1 MHQTLQKYFGYT
13 EFRPLQ
19 EEIILDVLNKK
30 DTFVLMPT
38 GGGKS
43 LCYQLP
49 SLLLSGVTVV
59 ISPLI
64 SLMKDQVDTLRSNG
78 ISAAYLNSTLS
89 YNESQNI
96 KTALLENQIKVLYVA
111 PERLMMSQTMSFLKD
126 VDISLFAV
134 DEAHCISEWG
144 HDFRPEY
151 RRVNILRTN
160 FPKIP
165 IIALT
170 ATASPKVRSDII
182 SQLHLSDP
190 NIYVAGFD
198 RKNLFYEV
206 RPKQDSYNQLLLYL
220 KEHRGK
226 CGIIYCLSRNS
237 VEMLAA
243 RLQKK
248 GFRALP
254 YHAGLSDIQRAR
266 NQDSF
271 IKDNTQIIVATI
283 AFGMG
288 IDKPNVRFVIH
299 YDLPKNLES
308 YYQET
313 GRGGRDGLPCD
324 CLLFFSHGD
333 RYKIEYFINQK
344 NSKNEQNIAL
354 AQLREMIN
362 YCSSSTCRRGVLLK
376 YFGEEFTRDHC
387 DNCDVCLN
395 PRETFDGTEA
405 AKKLMHCIEDLDQR
419 FGLNHVIEVL
429 VGSRTKKILS
439 NKHDLLDSYSLGE
452 EYTKDQWKD
461 IAREMIQQGI
471 LLVEGERYPI
481 LKLNQESFDVLDG
494 SHAVNL
500 TKPVKEIGVI
510 PKPVNSQVDSEL
522 FDRLSEIRKTLA
534 DEQNIPPYII
544 FSDNSLQQMAIDR
557 PATKTNFLNII
568 GVGEY
573 KLVKYGDIFLREI
586 AEHSAK
592 DNTVHSKGL
601 SDTQLETLN
610 LQKQNLS
617 IEQIAEV
624 RKLSIS
630 TIVGHIEKL
639 ILAGEINSIDDWVD
653 QEKQNIIK
661 EVIADMGCEFLS
673 PIKEKLGD
681 GYLYEDIKL
690 VRATVM
696 VGSLNNFVC
705 GI

>member
-13 EFRPLQ
+13 EFRPHQ
-19 EEIILDVLNKK
+19 EEIILDVLNGK

-49 SLLLSGVTVV
+49 ALLLSGVTVV

-64 SLMKDQVDTLRSNG
+64 SLMKDQVDSLRSNG

-89 YNESQNI
+89 HREALEI
-96 KTALLENQIKVLYVA
+96 KNALLENQIKVLYIA

-126 VDISLFAV
+126 VDIGLFAV

-151 RRVNILRTN
+151 RRVNILRAN

-206 RPKQDSYNQLLLYL
+206 RPKQDSYNQLLKYL

-237 VEMLAA
+237 VEMLAIK
-243 RLQKK
+243 LQKN
-248 GFRALP
+248 GFRALA

-271 IKDNTQIIVATI
+271 IKDDTQIIVATI

-288 IDKPNVRFVIH
+288 IDKPNVRYVIH

-333 RYKIEYFINQK
+333 RYKIEYFIHQK
-344 NSKNEQNIAL
+344 QSKKEQDIAL

-376 YFGEEFTRDHC
+376 YFGEELTRDHC
-387 DNCDVCLN
+387 DNCDICLN
-395 PRETFDGTEA
+395 PKETFDGTEA
-405 AKKLMHCIEDLDQR
+405 AKKLICCIEDLEQR

-429 VGSRTKKILS
+429 VGSRTKKIIS
-439 NKHDLLDSYSLGE
+439 NKHDLLDSYGLGGD
-452 EYTKDQWKD
+452 YSKDQWKD
-461 IAREMIQQGI
+461 IAREMIQLGI

-481 LKLNQESFDVLDG
+481 LKLNRESLDVLDG
-494 SHAVNL
+494 SHSVNL
-500 TKPVKEIGVI
+500 TKPVKEVGVI
-510 PKPVNSQVDSEL
+510 PKQVNSQVDPEL
-522 FDRLSEIRKTLA
+522 FDRLRRIRKTFA

-557 PATKTNFLNII
+557 PGTRADFLNII

-573 KLVKYGDIFLREI
+573 KLEKYGDIFLREI
-586 AEHSAK
+586 AKHFAK
-592 DNTVHSKGL
+592 DYAPHSKGL
-601 SDTQLETLN
+601 SDTQLETLS

-617 IEQIAEV
+617 IEQIAKV
-624 RKLSIS
+624 RNLGLS

-639 ILAGEINSIDDWVD
+639 ILAREIDSIDDWVD
-653 QEKQNIIK
+653 LEKQKTIQ
-661 EVIADMGCEFLS
+661 EAIADMGGEFLS

-690 VRATVM
+690 VRAVMM
-696 VGSLNNFVC
+696 VGH
-705 GI
+705 

>member
-19 EEIILDVLNKK
+19 EEIISDVLNGK

-49 SLLLSGVTVV
+49 ALLLSGVTLV

-89 YNESQNI
+89 YNESQDI

-151 RRVNILRTN
+151 RRVNVLRTK

-182 SQLHLSDP
+182 SQLNLSDP

-206 RPKQDSYNQLLLYL
+206 RPKQDSYNQLLQYL
-220 KEHRGK
+220 KQHRGK

-237 VEMLAA
+237 VEMLAT
-243 RLQKK
+243 RLQKN

-254 YHAGLSDIQRAR
+254 YHAGLSDSQRAR

-271 IKDNTQIIVATI
+271 IKDDTQIIVATI

-344 NSKNEQNIAL
+344 HSKKEQDIAL
-354 AQLREMIN
+354 AQLNEMIN
-362 YCSSSTCRRGVLLK
+362 YCTSSMCRRGVLLK
-376 YFGEEFTRDHC
+376 YFGEELSWDHC

-395 PRETFDGTEA
+395 PKETFDGTEA
-405 AKKLMHCIEDLDQR
+405 AKKLMCCIEDLDQR

-429 VGSRTKKILS
+429 VGSRTKKVIS
-439 NKHDLLDSYSLGE
+439 NKHELLDSYGLGG
-452 EYTKDQWKD
+452 EYSKDQWKD
-461 IAREMIQQGI
+461 IAREMIQRGI

-481 LKLNQESFDVLDG
+481 LKLNKESFDVMDG
-494 SHAVNL
+494 SHPVNL
-500 TKPVKEIGVI
+500 TKPVKEVGVI
-510 PKPVNSQVDSEL
+510 PKQVNSQVNPEL
-522 FDRLSEIRKTLA
+522 FDRLSGIRKTLA

-544 FSDNSLQQMAIDR
+544 FSDNSLQQMAIDK
-557 PATKTNFLNII
+557 PKTRADFLNII

-573 KLVKYGDIFLREI
+573 KLEKYGDIFLKEI
-586 AEHSAK
+586 AEYYAK
-592 DNTVHSKGL
+592 DDTPHSKGL
-601 SDTQLETLN
+601 SGTQLETLS
-610 LQKQNLS
+610 LQKQNLT

-624 RKLSIS
+624 RNLGIS

-639 ILAGEINSIDDWVD
+639 ILAGNIDSIDHWVD
-653 QEKQNIIK
+653 KEKQRTIQ
-661 EVIADMGCEFLS
+661 EAIATVGGEFLS
-673 PIKEKLGD
+673 PIREKLGD

-690 VRATVM
+690 VRAVM
-696 VGSLNNFVC
+696 MMGSLQ
-705 GI
+705 

>member
-1 MHQTLQKYFGYT
+1 
-13 EFRPLQ
+13 
-19 EEIILDVLNKK
+19 
-30 DTFVLMPT
+30 
-38 GGGKS
+38 
-43 LCYQLP
+43 
-49 SLLLSGVTVV
+49 
-59 ISPLI
+59 
-64 SLMKDQVDTLRSNG
+64 SNG

-89 YNESQNI
+89 YSESQDI
-96 KTALLENQIKVLYVA
+96 KTALLENQVKILYIA
-111 PERLMMSQTMSFLKD
+111 PERLMMSQTMTFLKD

-151 RRVNILRTN
+151 RRVNILRTK
-160 FPKIP
+160 FPNIP

-182 SQLHLSDP
+182 SQLHFSDP

-206 RPKQDSYNQLLLYL
+206 RPKQDSYNQLLQYL
-220 KEHRGK
+220 KQHRGK

-237 VEMLAA
+237 VEMLAS

-254 YHAGLSDIQRAR
+254 YHAGLSDSQRAR

-271 IKDNTQIIVATI
+271 IKDDTQIIVATI

-344 NSKNEQNIAL
+344 KSKKEQDIAL
-354 AQLREMIN
+354 AQLNEMIN
-362 YCSSSTCRRGVLLK
+362 YCTSSVCRRGVLLK
-376 YFGEEFTRDHC
+376 YFGEELTWDHC

-405 AKKLMHCIEDLDQR
+405 AIKLMNCIEDLKQR
-419 FGLNHVIEVL
+419 FGLNHVIDVL
-429 VGSRTKKILS
+429 MGSRTKKILS
-439 NKHDLLDSYSLGE
+439 YNHNLLDSYGLGV
-452 EYTKDQWKD
+452 EYSKDQWKD
-461 IAREMIQQGI
+461 IAREMIQIGV

-481 LKLNQESFDVLDG
+481 LKLNKESFNVLDG
-494 SHAVNL
+494 LHVVNL
-500 TKPVKEIGVI
+500 TKPVKEVGII
-510 PKPVNSQVDSEL
+510 PKQINSQVDPNL
-522 FDRLSEIRKTLA
+522 FERLGRIRKTLA

-557 PATKTNFLNII
+557 PKTKADFLKII

-573 KLVKYGDIFLREI
+573 KLEKYGDIFLSEI

-592 DNTVHSKGL
+592 NDTGHSKKL
-601 SDTQLETLN
+601 SNTQLETLS
-610 LQKQNLS
+610 LYKQNLS
-617 IEQIAEV
+617 IEHIAEV
-624 RKLSIS
+624 RNLGFS
-630 TIVGHIEKL
+630 TIIGHIEKL
-639 ILAGEINSIDDWVD
+639 ILAGEIDSIDDWVD
-653 QEKQNIIK
+653 QEKQQTIQ
-661 EVIADMGCEFLS
+661 EAIADVGSEFLS

-690 VRATVM
+690 VRAAMTI
-696 VGSLNNFVC
+696 GH
-705 GI
+705 